1 MNISEFSQ
9 CSACGA
15 CENIC
20 PQKAISMDKST
31 LFYTPAVDAELC
43 VDCGL
48 CAKVCPVNRDTPQAS
63 PLAAYGGWHKEA
75 DVVRKSS
82 SGGAFYGL
90 AQSVLRKGGVVFGAA
105 YVADCKTV
113 EFLSTD
119 EVPLERL
126 MKSKYVESL
135 VGLSFRRVCEELD
148 RGRSVLFCGTP
159 CQVAGLKSFLRE
171 DHPLLLTCDFACG
184 GLPSH
189 AIYGQ
194 YVRDLEA
201 RYGAPITGMDFRPKT
216 YGWRRYAVRATFEN
230 GKLYD
235 RMGAEDPYLTA
246 FLKGK
251 CTVRDYCL
259 DCKFSDHHAADI
271 TIADFWL
278 FEKLSGLNNP
288 KGISLVLCHTERG
301 MDAVKALA
309 DDYVWESLELT
320 GASYNQKETKA
331 SDADRQRRE
340 AFLHTY
346 KEKGLTAASARYF
359 PLSMKN
365 RMRYKLSRILHR
377 AGGGKP

>member
-1 MNISEFSQ
+1 MQEH
-9 CSACGA
+9 
-15 CENIC
+15 
-20 PQKAISMDKST
+20 T
-31 LFYTPAVDAELC
+31 LFYTPEVNEELC

-48 CAKVCPVNRDTPQAS
+48 CADVCPVNRDFPAHA
-63 PLAAYGGWHKEA
+63 PLSAYGGWHKEKS
-75 DVVRKSS
+75 VVSQSS

-90 AQSVLRKGGVVFGAA
+90 AKQILEKGGIVFGAA
-105 YVADCKTV
+105 YATDYKSVVFA
-113 EFLSTD
+113 STD
-119 EVPLERL
+119 ELPLEKF

-135 VGLSFRRVCEELD
+135 VGLTFQRVRGELSKN
-148 RGRSVLFCGTP
+148 RPVLFCGTP
-159 CQVAGLKSFLRE
+159 CQVAGLKRYLKK
-171 DHPLLLTCDFACG
+171 DHPQLITCDFACG

-189 AIYGQ
+189 EIYDN
-194 YVRDLEA
+194 YVSDLE
-201 RYGAPITGMDFRPKT
+201 RRTRSEIVSMDFRPKT
-216 YGWRRYAVRATFEN
+216 YGWRRYAVKATFEN
-230 GKLYD
+230 GKVYD

-259 DCKFSDHHAADI
+259 DCKFSNHHAADI

-288 KGISLVLCHTERG
+288 NGISLVLCHTEKG
-301 MDAVKALA
+301 IDAVKALA
-309 DDYVWESLELT
+309 DDYIWESLELT

-377 AGGGKP
+377 ARGGKT